1 MKPSVYLERKCQVE
15 FGHDVEEML
24 DREVQTVSFPAG
36 HTVLWE
42 GDSAA
47 CLYYMIK
54 GLVRGYYTD
63 KKGNDLTKCFCAED
77 EFFSTEGFR
86 TASPATFTI
95 ECLEDCRCLRLSYEF
110 LTRIINCHENVGSFV
125 SRLFQMEVS
134 RQESRNKSLMLLSAE
149 ERYLAFCSD
158 YPHLYERLPLK
169 YIASYIGVHAASLS
183 RIRKNKKRSIHIG
196 E

>member
-15 FGHDVEEML
+15 FDQDVEEML
-24 DREVQTVSFPAG
+24 GREVQSVSFPVG

-42 GDSAA
+42 GDSSA
-47 CLYYMIK
+47 CLYYMIE
-54 GLVRGYYTD
+54 GLVRGYYID
-63 KKGNDLTKCFCAED
+63 RKGNDLTKCFCAED

-86 TASPATFTI
+86 TSSPATFTI
-95 ECLEDCRCLRLSYEF
+95 ECLEDCRCLRLPYET
-110 LTRIINCHENVGSFV
+110 LTRMIDRHEKVGSLV

-169 YIASYIGVHAASLS
+169 YIASYIGIHAASLS
-183 RIRKNKKRSIHIG
+183 RIRKNQNRSIHIG